1 MSNKA
6 NQKNKN
12 QTSSGGNNEVNS
24 RLEEDANNL
33 IVAKNEDCD
42 EKKLLDQE
50 VALSQKSL
58 SNIDCCQG
66 LMESFI
72 REY

>member
-1 MSNKA
+1 L
-6 NQKNKN
+6 
-12 QTSSGGNNEVNS
+12 T
-24 RLEEDANNL
+24 
-33 IVAKNEDCD
+33 VAKNEDCD

-66 LMESFI
+66 LLESFI